1 MREKEYDLS
10 YFTYKC
16 ANEIGMMLYYKQD
29 IAVIKEYL
37 KVLQQ
42 IDNLFPLEKNLWKLC
57 AKVVNITG
65 NYTLTDVKN
74 IFRDNRLLSDEE
86 LSELDNENIVDKLDE
101 TIERYQN
108 LYYRKSVV
116 DSITNWISDFSL
128 GKECDTENVLTS
140 LETLNQNTLEIE
152 NTLDFLEEKYNE
164 VTDNT
169 IISTGLKSIDE
180 YGATFMK
187 GTINTVFGYTGSFK
201 TMYCTNM
208 AYQAM
213 KKGLN
218 VCYLSLEISATN
230 MYYNMLSRYSQ
241 EDKFDMKIEHSKT
254 KNKTLLKRE
263 SKYLFNI
270 ILPEFKKELASH
282 LIILDEAK
290 LNSGNYSSMTSI
302 LKKVDDE
309 FIKTTTR
316 GIDVVVVDHIN
327 LLKFNN
333 QECMNDYSKVNHWMS
348 FFRKN
353 CINFVN
359 RNKPVC
365 FVIVAQSSRSGYEKA
380 TAKYGIYTLDAIAE
394 ANEIERSSS
403 VVLSIYT
410 DAEIKKN
417 NSALVQV
424 LKGRDCGEMVEP
436 IRIRVVPENYL
447 VDDNQETLKEE
458 IQKPIMML
466 DENGGG
472 YDEKDK

>member
-10 YFTYKC
+10 YYTYKC
-16 ANEIGMMLYYKQD
+16 ANEIGMMLYYKKD
-29 IAVIKEYL
+29 IVVIKDYL
-37 KVLQQ
+37 RILQQ
-42 IDNLFPLEKNLWKLC
+42 IDNLFPLEKRYWELC
-57 AKVVNITG
+57 MEVINITG

-101 TIERYQN
+101 TVERYQN

-116 DSITNWISDFSL
+116 DSITNWIADFNL
-128 GKECDTENVLTS
+128 GKECDTETVLS
-140 LETLNQNTLEIE
+140 AFETLNQTTSEIEDTLE
-152 NTLDFLEEKYNE
+152 TLEEKYNE
-164 VTDNT
+164 VSDNT
-169 IISTGLKSIDE
+169 IISSGIKRIDE

-201 TMYCTNM
+201 TMYCSNM
-208 AYQAM
+208 AYQAI
-213 KKGLN
+213 KQGLN

-241 EDKFDMKIEHSKT
+241 EDEFNIKIEHSKT
-254 KNKTLLKRE
+254 KNKTLLDSE

-270 ILPEFKKELASH
+270 ILPEFKKELANH
-282 LIILDEAK
+282 LIILDESK
-290 LNSGNYSSMTSI
+290 LNSGNYSTMTAI

-309 FIKTTTR
+309 FIKTTNK

-333 QECMNDYSKVNHWMS
+333 YECMNDYSKVNHWMS

-380 TAKYGIYTLDAIAE
+380 TAKEGIYTLDAIAE

-436 IRIRVVPENYL
+436 ICIRVVPEYYL

>member
-10 YFTYKC
+10 YYTYKC

-29 IAVIKEYL
+29 IAEIKEYL
-37 KVLQQ
+37 ITLLR
-42 IDNLFPLEKNLWKLC
+42 INNLFPLEQKYWELC
-57 AKVVNITG
+57 MKAINITG

-74 IFRDNRLLSDEE
+74 IFRDNSMLSDEE
-86 LSELDNENIVDKLDE
+86 LSELDNENIVERLDE
-101 TIERYQN
+101 TIERYHN
-108 LYYRKSVV
+108 LYYRKSVI
-116 DSITNWISDFSL
+116 DSITNWIADFNL
-128 GKECDTENVLTS
+128 GKECDTETVLTS
-140 LETLNQNTLEIE
+140 LETLNQTTSEIE
-152 NTLDFLEEKYNE
+152 NTLETLEERYNE
-164 VTDNT
+164 ASDNT
-169 IISTGLKSIDE
+169 IISTGIKRIDE

-201 TMYCTNM
+201 TMYCSNM
-208 AYQAM
+208 AYQTI
-213 KKGLN
+213 KQGLN

-241 EDKFDMKIEHSKT
+241 EDIFNIKIEHSKT
-254 KNKTLLKRE
+254 KNKTLLDSE
-263 SKYLFNI
+263 NKYLFNK

-290 LNSGNYSSMTSI
+290 LNSGNYSTMTTI
-302 LKKVDDE
+302 LKKVDNE
-309 FIKTTTR
+309 FIKKTNR

-327 LLKFNN
+327 LLKFNS

-365 FVIVAQSSRSGYEKA
+365 FVIVAQSSRNGYEKA
-380 TAKYGIYTLDAIAE
+380 TAKQGIYTLDAIAE

-410 DAEIKKN
+410 DAEIKAN
-417 NSALVQV
+417 NGALMQV
-424 LKGRDCGEMVEP
+424 LKGRDCGEMIEP
-436 IRIRVVPENYL
+436 ISIRVIPEYYL
-447 VDDNQETLKEE
+447 VDDNKETLKKD
-458 IQKPIMML
+458 IDRQIIKL
-466 DENGGG
+466 DERGGG